1 MNNSHVRA
9 TIGTV
14 IGDTFSSYSLKISAT
29 LLYRFETKS
38 SEETVNL
45 LEAIDTHRRVY
56 PTEVVYIQIYGIDGY
71 ENTGAVIIIGTKGVP
86 TNSPLFASEFNLSV
100 ERA

>member
-9 TIGTV
+9 TVGTV
-14 IGDTFSSYSLKISAT
+14 IGDTLSSYSFKVSSK

-38 SEETVNL
+38 SEETIAL
-45 LEAIDTHRRVY
+45 LEAIDTHRRTYPSEIVY
-56 PTEVVYIQIYGIDGY
+56 VQIYGIDGY
-71 ENTGAVIIIGTKGVP
+71 ENTGAIIIIGTKGVP
-86 TNSPLFASEFNLSV
+86 TNSPLFASEFNISV